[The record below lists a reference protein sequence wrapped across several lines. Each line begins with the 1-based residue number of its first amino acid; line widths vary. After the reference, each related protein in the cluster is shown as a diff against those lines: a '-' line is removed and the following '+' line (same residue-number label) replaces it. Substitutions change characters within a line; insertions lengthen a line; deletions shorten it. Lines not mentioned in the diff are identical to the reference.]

1 LGRIILIKKYDK
13 YICIIELKDE
23 QPFEYL
29 TLKRTNAK
37 ARKESLAHKYFFDIA
52 QADEI
57 FNQIMHD
64 RQSKLIGNHLLPTQE
79 QLNGKT

>member
-1 LGRIILIKKYDK
+1 
-13 YICIIELKDE
+13 
-23 QPFEYL
+23 
-29 TLKRTNAK
+29 LKRTNAK

-64 RQSKLIGNHLLPTQE
+64 RQSKLIGNHLLPMQE